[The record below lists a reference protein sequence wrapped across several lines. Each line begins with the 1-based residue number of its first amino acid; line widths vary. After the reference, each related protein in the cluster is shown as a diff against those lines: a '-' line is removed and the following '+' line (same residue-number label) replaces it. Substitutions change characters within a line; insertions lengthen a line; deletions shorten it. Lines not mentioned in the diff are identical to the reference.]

1 MTTSTCFWSVLSH
14 QDLKFLYVPLSISAI
29 KIPNTNQSIQDLLL
43 NRSLFEFIHPS
54 ELELARSDLSSFL
67 RLQMLAGSVTR

>member
-1 MTTSTCFWSVLSH
+1 MTATTCFWSLLSL
-14 QDLKFLYVPLSISAI
+14 QDLRFLYVPLFIGTI
-29 KIPNTNQSIQDLLL
+29 KTPTAGQSIQDLLL

>member
-1 MTTSTCFWSVLSH
+1 MTTSTCFWSLLSL
-14 QDLKFLYVPLSISAI
+14 QDLRFLYIPLSIGTI
-29 KIPNTNQSIQDLLL
+29 QIPTAGQSIQELLL

-67 RLQMLAGSVTR
+67 KLQMLAGSVTR